1 MSFTTFEFFL
11 FALMALVVYY
21 IIPKKVRWVWLLI
34 LSYMYYFS
42 YHVTTVWMMILT
54 TAVTYTGGIL
64 LGKLNSEK
72 PDKDADRETKK
83 AFKKDITNKKKKVV
97 LCVILLSFGVLAV
110 CKYTNFMIGNING
123 ILSAFGSS
131 GRLSVLKLTLPL
143 GISFYTFQSVSY
155 VVDVYRGK
163 HEPQKNFF
171 KYALFVSFFP
181 QLLQGPIGRYERLG
195 EQLYEG
201 HAYDLKNIQFGL
213 QRILWGML
221 KKMVLADRVNAAVTL
236 IFNNYWNYGGWINV
250 FGVILYSI
258 QLYADFSGGID
269 ITIGIAQMFGITM
282 DENFRQP
289 YFSRSISEFWRRW
302 HITLGTWMKDYIF
315 YPMSLSK
322 AMNKFGKWGKKHFGN
337 VGRTLPICFAN
348 LVIFFVVGIWHG
360 ASWKYIAYGMYN
372 GVIIAFSN
380 LVEPLYNKALDKLHI
395 RNDSKPWK
403 LWMIL
408 RTFILVNIGWYFDMG
423 TSLRAALTMIKQSV
437 VSFSF
442 SQFTDGSLLTLGL
455 EARDY
460 VIILVG
466 CIVVFIIS
474 VLKEK
479 GINIRESI
487 ASKNI
492 VIRWTLYYVLI
503 LVIIMFGYTGGVQAF
518 IYANF

>member
-131 GRLSVLKLTLPL
+131 ERLSVLKLTLPL

-289 YFSRSISEFWRRW
+289 YFSRSIGEFWRRW

-315 YPMSLSK
+315 
-322 AMNKFGKWGKKHFGN
+322 
-337 VGRTLPICFAN
+337 
-348 LVIFFVVGIWHG
+348 
-360 ASWKYIAYGMYN
+360 
-372 GVIIAFSN
+372 
-380 LVEPLYNKALDKLHI
+380 
-395 RNDSKPWK
+395 
-403 LWMIL
+403 
-408 RTFILVNIGWYFDMG
+408 
-423 TSLRAALTMIKQSV
+423 
-437 VSFSF
+437 
-442 SQFTDGSLLTLGL
+442 
-455 EARDY
+455 
-460 VIILVG
+460 
-466 CIVVFIIS
+466 
-474 VLKEK
+474 
-479 GINIRESI
+479 
-487 ASKNI
+487 
-492 VIRWTLYYVLI
+492 
-503 LVIIMFGYTGGVQAF
+503 
-518 IYANF
+518 